1 MSSIRVVHLVWAPL
15 GTEPLERFVASY
27 RRHTAGAAH
36 RLLVVFKE
44 FSSRQALAP
53 ARDVLAGVD
62 YDELLMPRRRLDLPA
77 YGDVVREA
85 VEEQLFFCNSNTEFL
100 DDRWLAKLTDALA
113 LGEVGMTSATGS
125 WESGVSPAP
134 LPMKPWRGLRYR
146 RFPSPHLRTNAFT
159 LSRALATELR
169 WGPARTKGQ
178 AWALENGRGG
188 LTNQV
193 LARGLGVRVVGRD
206 GVVYDIP
213 DWAASRTFRSGG
225 QENLLAADNQTRAFA
240 NATPAQRRALGELA
254 WGDAI
259 TP

>member
-1 MSSIRVVHLVWAPL
+1 MPSIRVVHLVWAPL

-44 FSSRQALAP
+44 FSSPQALAP
-53 ARDVLAGVD
+53 AREALAGVD
-62 YDELLMPRRRLDLPA
+62 YEELHMPRRRLDLPA
-77 YGDVVREA
+77 YGEVVREA
-85 VEEQLFFCNSNTEFL
+85 VEDQLFFCNSNTEFL
-100 DDRWLAKLTDALA
+100 DDRWLAKLTGALELA
-113 LGEVGMTSATGS
+113 GVGMASATGS

-134 LPMKPWRGLRYR
+134 LAMKPWRALRYR
-146 RFPSPHLRTNAFT
+146 RFPSPHLRTNAFAT
-159 LSRALATELR
+159 FRGLAAELR

-178 AWALENGRGG
+178 AWALENGRRG

-206 GVVYDIP
+206 GVAYDIP
-213 DWAASRTFRSGG
+213 GWAASRTFRSGE
-225 QENLLAADNQTRAFA
+225 QQNLLVADNQTRAFA

-259 TP
+259 TS